1 MIKGNQDTLE
11 SLGFQSYPKEELK
24 NLHLA
29 FRNTEPD
36 AFVITDISKVNEDF
50 SVKFRI
56 ELPSKKN
63 IIFKKSLLSKAKS
76 FSSVKACFNGC
87 YHDGDGAIVVSFK
100 LNKIFSISEEENSS
114 ILKHPKFNYQ
124 KIIIPVYIRFE
135 NSKVYLLIDSDYELE
150 ALDAD
155 KDFGCFSRIIKPD
168 WNDF

>member
-11 SLGFQSYPKEELK
+11 SLGFQPYPKEELK

-36 AFVITDISKVNEDF
+36 AFVITDVSKVNEDF

-100 LNKIFSISEEENSS
+100 LKKIFSISEEENSL

-124 KIIIPVYIRFE
+124 RIIIPVYIRFE
-135 NSKVYLLIDSDYELE
+135 NSKVYLLIDSDYDLE

-155 KDFGCFSRIIKPD
+155 KDFGCFSRITKPD